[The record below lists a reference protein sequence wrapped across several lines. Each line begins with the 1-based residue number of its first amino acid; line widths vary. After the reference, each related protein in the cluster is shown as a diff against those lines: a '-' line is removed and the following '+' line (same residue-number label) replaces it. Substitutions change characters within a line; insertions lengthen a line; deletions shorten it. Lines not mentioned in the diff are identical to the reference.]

1 MPLTDTD
8 RTLLREV
15 DARERA
21 ATALMGD
28 GWEYDEDS
36 LMVFF
41 SAGYVNTRQP
51 IAALRGGD
59 FLMQYSGDTLDK
71 VLPQL
76 HANGRFIASART
88 DIPRL
93 REIIDRLAGEQE
105 PAKCKY
111 CSESSPYLAV
121 IEAADPR
128 VFVSVSGAYLQVF
141 DEEYPGFV
149 DNIPIC
155 YCPKCGRKLTDRKEP
170 DDGTD

>member
-1 MPLTDTD
+1 MLTDTD
-8 RTLLREV
+8 LAYLREV

-21 ATALMGD
+21 ATKGP
-28 GWEYDEDS
+28 WELLYTATVS
-36 LMVFF
+36 VGRVVV
-41 SAGYVNTRQP
+41 AWAINTENR
-51 IAALRGGD
+51 A
-59 FLMQYSGDTLDK
+59 
-71 VLPQL
+71 
-76 HANGRFIASART
+76 FIASART

-93 REIIDRLAGEQE
+93 RAMIDRLAGEQE

-170 DDGTD
+170 DDG